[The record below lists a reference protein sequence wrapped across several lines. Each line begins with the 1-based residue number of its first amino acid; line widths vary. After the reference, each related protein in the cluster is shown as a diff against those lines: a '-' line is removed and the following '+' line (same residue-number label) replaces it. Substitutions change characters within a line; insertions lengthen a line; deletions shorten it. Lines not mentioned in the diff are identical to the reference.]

1 MISQFKYKG
10 NLYMEKIENNIG
22 RERTLEEI
30 CRAMGVPIE
39 SMEKVKDLFLEM
51 AKTLKKVAE
60 EFLKICE
67 KIINSIDIDKYK
79 KFIKYEK
86 RVRNRNKLYKKRK
99 HKYGK

>member
-1 MISQFKYKG
+1 
-10 NLYMEKIENNIG
+10 MEKIENNIG
-22 RERTLEEI
+22 RERTPEEI

-51 AKTLKKVAE
+51 AKTLKKVVE